1 MKKLT
6 ILTFILV
13 LIFNLTA
20 CGDSESGDNTVSL
33 TNFYFDT
40 SVTITIYDCDSDM
53 DPENIIKECFAMC
66 NHYDKLFGRTY
77 AESDVSKINDSS
89 GKSIEVNS
97 VVAEVIEDGIKYG
110 DLTGGA
116 FDITIAPITSLWNI
130 GTDKA
135 AVPADTA
142 INVALKSVNYK
153 KITINNDKVKLSDS
167 NAKIDLGGI
176 AKGFIADKLKAYM
189 TSEGVT
195 SAIIDLGGNILTI
208 GGKPD
213 SETFNIG
220 IKKPFS
226 ENPSEYAATIKVNG
240 KSVVT
245 SGVYERYFEEDGNIY
260 HHILNPKTGY
270 PVDNE
275 LNSVTIISDKSE
287 DGDALSTGV
296 FVTGLDEGMELVN
309 SLDDVEAVFI
319 TKDDNVIVSDGLE
332 MNDKNQISIKE

>member
-20 CGDSESGDNTVSL
+20 CGDSKLGDNTVSL

-40 SVTITIYDCDSDM
+40 SITITIYDHDSDIE
-53 DPENIIKECFAMC
+53 PENIIKECFVMC
-66 NHYDKLFGRTY
+66 NHYDKLFSKTY
-77 AESDVSKINDSS
+77 AESDISKINNSD
-89 GKSIEVNS
+89 GKAVEVND
-97 VVAEVIEDGIKYG
+97 VVADIIDDGIKYG
-110 DLTGGA
+110 ELTRGA
-116 FDITIAPITSLWNI
+116 FDISIAPITSLWNI

-135 AVPADTA
+135 AVPTGAA
-142 INVALKSVNYK
+142 IKKALKSVDYSKVIVNK
-153 KITINNDKVKLSDS
+153 DKVELSNS

-176 AKGFIADKLKAYM
+176 AKGFIADKLKNYM
-189 TSEGVT
+189 TTEGVT

-213 SETFNIG
+213 LEFFNIG

-226 ENPSEYAATIKVNG
+226 ENPNEYAATIKVNG

-245 SGVYERYFEEDGNIY
+245 SGIYERYFEKDGNIY
-260 HHILNPKTGY
+260 HHILNPQTGY
-270 PVDNE
+270 PVNNE
-275 LNSVTIISDKSE
+275 LNSVTIISNKSE

-296 FVTGLDEGMELVN
+296 FVMGLDKGMELVN

-319 TKDDNVIVSDGLE
+319 TKDNKLVISDGLK
-332 MNDKNQISIKE
+332 MNDKNQISIQY